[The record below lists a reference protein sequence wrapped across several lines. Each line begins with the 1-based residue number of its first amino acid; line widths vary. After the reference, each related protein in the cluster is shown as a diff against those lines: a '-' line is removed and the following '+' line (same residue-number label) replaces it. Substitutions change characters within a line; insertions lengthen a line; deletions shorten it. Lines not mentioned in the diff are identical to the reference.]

1 MNRILLL
8 LAVLLVA
15 LPGLSQKYWTKNG
28 HIRFF
33 SEAPLENI
41 EADNHQVSSILDLE
55 TDELVFSLLMT
66 AFEFEKALMQE
77 HFNEKY
83 VESAIYPKSTFQGT
97 VLNIDSF
104 ERTPGAVF
112 EARIEGDLTIKG
124 TTRPVT
130 TTGTLTVQRRDAI
143 RGECVFTIQL
153 EDYGVKI
160 PKLLVEN
167 IAEEVEIFVD
177 LLYEPYTE

>member
-83 VESAIYPKSTFQGT
+83 VESATYPKATFEGT
-97 VLNIDSF
+97 VDGLDALDPA
-104 ERTPGAVF
+104 EPGEHAVTVS
-112 EARIEGDLTIKG
+112 GDLTIHG
-124 TTRPVT
+124 VTNPVE
-130 TTGTLTVQRRDAI
+130 TTGTFTVLDDGTIDGDA
-143 RGECVFTIQL
+143 VFTIL
-153 EDYGVKI
+153 LADYDIEV
-160 PKLLVEN
+160 PAVVRDN
-167 IAEEVEIFVD
+167 IAREIEIFVD
-177 LLYEPYTE
+177 MNYELYGN

>member
-1 MNRILLL
+1 MQRLLL
-8 LAVLLVA
+8 ILALCAVA
-15 LPGLSQKYWTKNG
+15 LSGMAQKYWTQEG

-33 SEAPLENI
+33 SEAPLEDI
-41 EADNHQVSSILDLE
+41 AADNHEVSSIVDLE
-55 TDELVFSLLMT
+55 TGQLVFQMRMT
-66 AFEFEKALMQE
+66 DFQFEKALMQE